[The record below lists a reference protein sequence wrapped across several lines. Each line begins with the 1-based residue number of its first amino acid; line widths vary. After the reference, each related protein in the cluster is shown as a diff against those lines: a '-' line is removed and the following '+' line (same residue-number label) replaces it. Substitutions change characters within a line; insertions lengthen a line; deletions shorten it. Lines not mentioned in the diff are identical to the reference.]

1 MRIGTREEPW
11 SRKITNTPSPDCNA
25 RLREVES
32 GELGTVEA
40 LLWNYLIPSHYV
52 GKGPRVLRALSDLGK
67 IFSCQHTQCNCSQD
81 CRRKEK
87 LNHL

>member
-1 MRIGTREEPW
+1 MLTGTREEPW

-40 LLWNYLIPSHYV
+40 LL
-52 GKGPRVLRALSDLGK
+52 
-67 IFSCQHTQCNCSQD
+67 
-81 CRRKEK
+81 
-87 LNHL
+87 